1 MQSAMADGE
10 LAAEGKGSPI
20 LNGNYHVTS
29 HPRTCGYHSS
39 SDVTSGSSTNV
50 AKPPLLTKPQRRM
63 QPNATFPLSRC
74 PLPSGVRPGAPPS
87 PCPSPRPATAKLVR
101 QRYRFLPLKDTVF
114 FPILLF
120 SDLCHTAFHPRPTA
134 NPPLETHAV
143 PLRTN
148 WQLCTGPSDT
158 EEEEL
163 SSEKCRDI
171 LGQEAEREVA
181 N

>member
-50 AKPPLLTKPQRRM
+50 AKPRPANEAAETDEAQWHLPAEPLP
-63 QPNATFPLSRC
+63 AARC

-101 QRYRFLPLKDTVF
+101 QRY
-114 FPILLF
+114 
-120 SDLCHTAFHPRPTA
+120 
-134 NPPLETHAV
+134 
-143 PLRTN
+143 
-148 WQLCTGPSDT
+148 
-158 EEEEL
+158 
-163 SSEKCRDI
+163 
-171 LGQEAEREVA
+171 
-181 N
+181 